1 MPSART
7 GALRHNRPVPALPLP
22 RLLLAIALA
31 LAVVACADTRIPPP
45 RDVPEDA
52 PFVSQ
57 DRLTFSPKELQVR
70 VGERIYFY
78 NGETAVHNLVFDKSA
93 RSPDME
99 AGDVFVWRFTTPGE
113 HVVTCDYH
121 PQMRL
126 RVTVLP

>member
-1 MPSART
+1 MFRT
-7 GALRHNRPVPALPLP
+7 LVALA
-22 RLLLAIALA
+22 AALA
-31 LAVVACADTRIPPP
+31 LVACADPGVPAP
-45 RDVPEDA
+45 KDVPPDA

-57 DRLTFSPKELQVR
+57 DRLTFSPKELQVQ

-99 AGDVFVWRFTTPGE
+99 AGDIFVWSFSTPGE

>member
-1 MPSART
+1 MLRT
-7 GALRHNRPVPALPLP
+7 
-22 RLLLAIALA
+22 LLALAAALA
-31 LAVVACADTRIPPP
+31 LVACADPGIPAPRGVPP
-45 RDVPEDA
+45 DA

-57 DRLTFSPKELQVR
+57 DRLTFSPKELQVQ
-70 VGERIYFY
+70 VGERIYFW

-99 AGDVFVWRFTTPGE
+99 AGDIFVWSFSTPGE

>member
-1 MPSART
+1 MC
-7 GALRHNRPVPALPLP
+7 
-22 RLLLAIALA
+22 RLHAFLAIAALLA
-31 LAVVACADTRIPPP
+31 LAACADPGVPAPTG
-45 RDVPEDA
+45 VPENA

-70 VGERIYFY
+70 AGERIYFW
-78 NGETAVHNLVFDKSA
+78 NGETAVHNLVFDKAA
-93 RSPDME
+93 RSPDVE
-99 AGDVFVWRFTTPGE
+99 AGDIFVWRFETPGE

>member
-1 MPSART
+1 M
-7 GALRHNRPVPALPLP
+7 RHNRFVR
-22 RLLLAIALA
+22 RLHFLLAIAALLA
-31 LAVVACADTRIPPP
+31 LAGCADPGVPAPTG
-45 RDVPEDA
+45 VPENA

-70 VGERIYFY
+70 AGERIYFW
-78 NGETAVHNLVFDKSA
+78 NGETAVHNLVFDKAA

-99 AGDVFVWRFTTPGE
+99 AGDVFVWRFSTPGE

>member
-1 MPSART
+1 M
-7 GALRHNRPVPALPLP
+7 LRA
-22 RLLLAIALA
+22 LLAIAAALA
-31 LAVVACADTRIPPP
+31 LALVACADPGVPAP
-45 RDVPEDA
+45 RDVPEGA

-70 VGERIYFY
+70 VGERIYFW
-78 NGETAVHNLVFDKSA
+78 NGETAIHNLVFDSSA

-99 AGDVFVWRFTTPGE
+99 AGDIFVWRFTTPGE

>member
-1 MPSART
+1 MRR
-7 GALRHNRPVPALPLP
+7 LRHNRSVPRFRALRPLVV
-22 RLLLAIALA
+22 IA
-31 LAVVACADTRIPPP
+31 AVLVAAACADARIPPP
-45 RDVPEDA
+45 EGVPGDA
-52 PFVSQ
+52 PFVAQ
-57 DRLTFSPKELQVR
+57 DHLAFSPNELRVR
-70 VGERIYFY
+70 VGERIYFW
-78 NGETAVHNLVFDKSA
+78 NGETAIHNLIFDRAA